1 MDAFGNI
8 IPAQPAESRSDG
20 TYWSLY
26 VKDVPAFGYAQYY
39 IKVKDEPRPAV
50 QLADKLE
57 NAHVENPWY
66 AIDFNTR
73 KGTISKLF
81 DKELNK
87 ELTTPNAE
95 WELGEFIYEII
106 DSRHPMEQYRAPQFL
121 RRRPERIRFERYEK
135 GAIWDTYRFR
145 GETVAGREPNN
156 LMVEFR
162 VFNVTK
168 KIDIVYRLRKKPL
181 PIPKLSIS
189 RSRLR

>member
-1 MDAFGNI
+1 MTVSLPGIRLF
-8 IPAQPAESRSDG
+8 QG
-20 TYWSLY
+20 TLLP
-26 VKDVPAFGYAQYY
+26 V
-39 IKVKDEPRPAV
+39 
-50 QLADKLE
+50 
-57 NAHVENPWY
+57 
-66 AIDFNTR
+66 
-73 KGTISKLF
+73 F

-168 KIDIVYRLRKKPL
+168 NVDKFAQLPL
-181 PIPKLSIS
+181 GIRGSQLLVQFLVEQFTDGSLASIEVDGIPGTSA
-189 RSRLR
+189 